1 MIMHTPSYEP
11 VSKELIE
18 KNEDSAFGFYYLARL
33 TREAIIQELKS
44 IYGNNTTREDYW
56 ENHEKY
62 ANKLR
67 TLTDI
72 QLLRAL
78 ISELNYSDEEFLE
91 TEVPDD
97 VWD

>member
-1 MIMHTPSYEP
+1 MISIPSYEP

-18 KNEDSAFGFYYLARL
+18 KNEDSAFGFYYLTLL
-33 TREAIIQELKS
+33 TREAIIMELKS
-44 IYGNNTTREDYW
+44 IYRNNTTREDYW

>member
-1 MIMHTPSYEP
+1 MISLPSYEP
-11 VSKELIE
+11 ISKELIE
-18 KNEDSAFGFYYLARL
+18 KNKDSAFGFYYLTIL
-33 TREAIIQELKS
+33 TREAIINELKS
-44 IYGNNTTREDYW
+44 IYGNNTTVEDYW
-56 ENHEKY
+56 EHHEEY
-62 ANKLR
+62 ENKLR

-78 ISELNYSDEEFLE
+78 ISELNYSDEEFIE